1 MVDLEDLSD
10 GRVVVMK
17 HFPLEF
23 KADAVAL
30 YESRPEA
37 TIKQIAADL
46 GINPETLRNWIRAAG
61 SSRPRGRR
69 AAVGPSPAPSSPA
82 LEAEVAAL
90 RRENAELKKER
101 EILRKAARHFA
112 SETGW

>member
-1 MVDLEDLSD
+1 
-10 GRVVVMK
+10 MK
-17 HFPLEF
+17 HYPPEF

-37 TIKQIAADL
+37 TIKQIAAAL
-46 GINPETLRNWIRAAG
+46 GVNPETLRNWIRAAG
-61 SSRPRGRR
+61 AGRPRGRR
-69 AAVGPSPAPSSPA
+69 AAKLPTVPVAPSA

-101 EILRKAARHFA
+101 EILRKAARYFV

>member
-1 MVDLEDLSD
+1 
-10 GRVVVMK
+10 MK
-17 HFPLEF
+17 HYPPEF

-30 YESRPEA
+30 YESRPGA
-37 TIKQIAADL
+37 TIKQVAADL

-61 SSRPRGRR
+61 AGRPRGRR
-69 AAVGPSPAPSSPA
+69 ATEPSAVPVVPSA

-101 EILRKAARHFA
+101 EILRKAARYFA

>member
-1 MVDLEDLSD
+1 
-10 GRVVVMK
+10 MK
-17 HFPLEF
+17 HCPADF

-37 TIKQIAADL
+37 TIKQVATDL
-46 GINPETLRNWIRAAG
+46 GVNPETLRNWIRAAG

-69 AAVGPSPAPSSPA
+69 PAAPSSVPVVPSV

-101 EILRKAARHFA
+101 EILRRAARYFA
-112 SETGW
+112 AETGW

>member
-1 MVDLEDLSD
+1 
-10 GRVVVMK
+10 MK
-17 HFPLEF
+17 HYPPEF
-23 KADAVAL
+23 KADAVVL

-37 TIKQIAADL
+37 TIKQVAADL

-61 SSRPRGRR
+61 AGRPRGRR
-69 AAVGPSPAPSSPA
+69 AAEPPVVPSA

-101 EILRKAARHFA
+101 AILRKAARYFA